1 MATSNLSWTL
11 LTEGI
16 ELLGSDAAVVSDVG
30 RSRVHQSYVN
40 WSYDL
45 AVGASASLGP
55 SDNPRGIVGA
65 VVDELFSRREMHG
78 VETVSSV
85 PWAYLNLPPLVA
97 RRQQA
102 SPDALA
108 LVILS
113 VCEVLRPSIPFYYAA
128 LPGAAAVRFQKDD
141 YDVTMLLAPNEPV
154 EEWTPRRLRER
165 YGITEAPN

>member
-1 MATSNLSWTL
+1 M
-11 LTEGI
+11 
-16 ELLGSDAAVVSDVG
+16 
-30 RSRVHQSYVN
+30 R
-40 WSYDL
+40 
-45 AVGASASLGP
+45 
-55 SDNPRGIVGA
+55 
-65 VVDELFSRREMHG
+65 G

-128 LPGAAAVRFQKDD
+128 LPGAAAVRFQKDN
-141 YDVTMLLAPNEPV
+141 YDVTTLLAPNEPV
-154 EEWTPRRLRER
+154 EEWTLRRLRER
-165 YGITEAPN
+165 YGITKAQEDRGASLKPLTRNQVRAHCFF